1 VSGLRL
7 PGRVLVPE
15 AMDGA
20 AVTEADLTRALAD
33 LDRLTAAGL
42 AHRPVLGWL
51 GRIALGRG
59 RLRVL
64 DVGCGS
70 GDLLRRI
77 AQWAEA
83 RGVALALEGV
93 DVNPA
98 TVAVARARTPAGA
111 GIAYRAADVFG
122 LEEAEPDLIVSSHF
136 AHHLSDGDLVR
147 FVRWMERAAR
157 VGWFVNDLHRH
168 WLPKAALR
176 AVGALT
182 PVHRFVASDGPI
194 SVGRSLVRAD
204 WERVIAAAGVERER
218 VAICWHMPFRWGV
231 GTRPEAAR

>member
-7 PGRVLVPE
+7 PGRVMVPE

-20 AVTEADLTRALAD
+20 AVTEADLGRALAD

-51 GRIALGRG
+51 ERITRGRG
-59 RLRVL
+59 RLVVL

-77 AQWAEA
+77 ARWAEA
-83 RGVALALEGV
+83 RGVALALEGI

-98 TVAVARARTPAGA
+98 TVAVARARTPAEA

-122 LEEAEPDLIVSSHF
+122 LEEAAPDLIVSSHF

-204 WERVIAAAGVERER
+204 WERVIAAAGVEREL
-218 VAICWHMPFRWGV
+218 VAIRWHMPFRWGV